1 MVMTCD
7 NAYDAQLNYIKNN
20 AVRVDLCFTE
30 PTTYTEA
37 VTTYTCANVT
47 VASTD
52 FTVAAGDTSGRKLT
66 FDGKTG
72 GSGTADQTGGFLA
85 FTDGVDELI
94 HVTTCTSKAVT
105 NGSTVDFNAY
115 DISEVR
121 DPTVET

>member
-37 VTTYTCANVT
+37 VTTYSCANAT
-47 VASTD
+47 ITSTD

-66 FDGKTG
+66 FSKSG
-72 GSGTADQTGGFLA
+72 GSGTASQDGTFLA

-94 HVTTCTSKAVT
+94 HVTTCTLKAVT
-105 NGSTVDFNAY
+105 SGSTVDFNAY
-115 DISEVR
+115 DISEIR